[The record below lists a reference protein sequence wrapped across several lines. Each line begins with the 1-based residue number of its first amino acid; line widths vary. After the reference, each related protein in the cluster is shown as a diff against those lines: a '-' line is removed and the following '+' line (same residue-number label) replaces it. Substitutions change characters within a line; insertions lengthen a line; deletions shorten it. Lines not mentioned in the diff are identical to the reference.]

1 MSKPRVLVLG
11 GVGFI
16 GRNFVTYL
24 IENDLC
30 DKVRVVDKVIPK
42 TAFLNARQAA
52 AFEKAEFLQKNL
64 VNPSLFFLIHFISI
78 LFLLFFII
86 FIIGIKWELISNFK
100 FPIAMIAQAFE
111 DPDGKYD
118 YVFNLAA
125 ETKYSQTEEVFF
137 FLSFFLIETLE

>member
-64 VNPSLFFLIHFISI
+64 VNPSLFF
-78 LFLLFFII
+78 
-86 FIIGIKWELISNFK
+86 N
-100 FPIAMIAQAFE
+100 
-111 DPDGKYD
+111 
-118 YVFNLAA
+118 
-125 ETKYSQTEEVFF
+125 
-137 FLSFFLIETLE
+137 SF